1 MKYSE
6 LFTKGNGVFAT
17 VFKTEYPTE
26 YAAIFGDTDPT
37 KLDAY
42 ALLMY
47 GSKTVASSIT
57 SDNAKDIVSAV
68 IAVNVQGWEREAAAM
83 LANYDVL
90 TPVTGQIERTETIT
104 LQEST
109 DNTETDAD
117 KAFNDTEFSDSDR
130 KTANDARNRTEGR
143 KTTENN
149 KGMGANKSFSTDIEK
164 ELRLSRD
171 NWKNSI
177 IFELVTEIT
186 TSIHEST
193 I

>member
-6 LFTKGNGVFAT
+6 LFTKGNGIFQT

-47 GSKTVASSIT
+47 GGKTVVSSIT
-57 SDNAKDIVSAV
+57 SDNASDVVSAV
-68 IAVNVQGWEREAAAM
+68 IAVNVHGWEREAAAM
-83 LANYDVL
+83 LADYDVL
-90 TPVTGQIERTETIT
+90 TPVTGQVERTETVT

-109 DNTETDAD
+109 DNTETGAN
-117 KAFNDTEFSDSDR
+117 KAFNDTDFSDSDR
-130 KTANDARNRTEGR
+130 KTANDERNRTEER
-143 KTTENN
+143 QTTETS
-149 KGMGANKSFSTDIEK
+149 KGTGASKSISTEIAK
-164 ELRLSRD
+164 ELQLRRD
-171 NWKNSI
+171 NWRKNI
-177 IFELVTEIT
+177 IFALVSEIT
-186 TSIHEST
+186 TSIYEQL

>member
-6 LFTKGNGVFAT
+6 LFTKDNGIFAT

-47 GSKTVASSIT
+47 GGKTVVSSIT
-57 SDNAKDIVSAV
+57 SDNASNVVSAV

-83 LANYDVL
+83 LADYDVL
-90 TPVTGQIERTETIT
+90 TPVTGSVERTETVT

-109 DNTETDAD
+109 DNTETGAN
-117 KAFNDTEFSDSDR
+117 KAFNDTDFSDSDR
-130 KTANDARNRTEGR
+130 KTANDERNRTEER
-143 KTTENN
+143 QTTETS
-149 KGMGANKSFSTDIEK
+149 KGTGASKSISTEIAK
-164 ELRLSRD
+164 ELQLRRD
-171 NWKNSI
+171 NWRKNI
-177 IFELVTEIT
+177 IFALVRELT
-186 TSIHEST
+186 TSIYE
-193 I
+193 

>member
-6 LFTKGNGVFAT
+6 LFTKDNGIFAT

-47 GSKTVASSIT
+47 GGKTVV
-57 SDNAKDIVSAV
+57 SDNARDIVSAV

-83 LANYDVL
+83 LADYDVL
-90 TPVTGQIERTETIT
+90 TPVTGSVERTETVT

-109 DNTETDAD
+109 DNTETGAN
-117 KAFNDTEFSDSDR
+117 KAFNDTDFSDSDR
-130 KTANDARNRTEGR
+130 KTANDERNRTEER
-143 KTTENN
+143 QTTETS
-149 KGMGANKSFSTDIEK
+149 KGTGASKSISTEIAK
-164 ELRLSRD
+164 ELQLRRD
-171 NWKNSI
+171 NWRKNI
-177 IFELVTEIT
+177 IFALIRELT
-186 TSIHEST
+186 TSIYE
-193 I
+193 

>member
-6 LFTKGNGVFAT
+6 LFTKDNGIFAT

-47 GSKTVASSIT
+47 GGKTVVSSIT
-57 SDNAKDIVSAV
+57 SDNASDVVSAV

-83 LANYDVL
+83 LADYDVL
-90 TPVTGQIERTETIT
+90 TPVTGSVERTETVT

-109 DNTETDAD
+109 DNTETGAN
-117 KAFNDTEFSDSDR
+117 KAFNDTDFSDSDR
-130 KTANDARNRTEGR
+130 KTANDERNRTESR
-143 KTTENN
+143 KTTETS
-149 KGMGANKSFSTDIEK
+149 KGTGASKSISTEIEK
-164 ELRLSRD
+164 EVQLRRD
-171 NWKNSI
+171 NWRKNI
-177 IFELVTEIT
+177 IFALVSEIT
-186 TSIHEST
+186 TSIYEYL

>member
-6 LFTKGNGVFAT
+6 LFTKGNGIFAT

-47 GSKTVASSIT
+47 GGKTFVSSIT
-57 SDNAKDIVSAV
+57 SDNASDVVSAV

-83 LANYDVL
+83 LADYDVL
-90 TPVTGQIERTETIT
+90 TPVTGQVERTETVT

-109 DNTETDAD
+109 DNTETGAN
-117 KAFNDTEFSDSDR
+117 KAFNDTDFSDSDR
-130 KTANDARNRTEGR
+130 KTANDERNRTEER
-143 KTTENN
+143 QTTETS
-149 KGMGANKSFSTDIEK
+149 KGTGASKSISSEIAK
-164 ELRLSRD
+164 ELQLRRD
-171 NWKNSI
+171 NWRKNI
-177 IFELVTEIT
+177 IFALVRELT
-186 TSIHEST
+186 TSIYE
-193 I
+193 

>member
-6 LFTKGNGVFAT
+6 LFTKDNGIFAT

-47 GSKTVASSIT
+47 GGKTVVSSIT
-57 SDNAKDIVSAV
+57 SDVVSAV

-83 LANYDVL
+83 LADYDVL
-90 TPVTGQIERTETIT
+90 TPVTGSVERTETVT

-109 DNTETDAD
+109 DNTETGAN
-117 KAFNDTEFSDSDR
+117 KAFNDTDFSDSDR
-130 KTANDARNRTEGR
+130 KTANDERNRTEER
-143 KTTENN
+143 QTTETS
-149 KGMGANKSFSTDIEK
+149 KGTGASKSISTEIAK
-164 ELRLSRD
+164 ELQLRRD
-171 NWKNSI
+171 NWRKNI
-177 IFELVTEIT
+177 IFALVRELT
-186 TSIHEST
+186 TSIYE
-193 I
+193 